1 MSRRAIRLLLVML
14 TAVVLLPGAGPAAA
28 AAPGASAGLFSV
40 ESLIA
45 FLTLASL
52 EIVLGIDNII
62 FIAILAGKLPE
73 HQRDRA
79 RVLGLSLAVVTR
91 ILLLLAIGW
100 VMRLNQTALFNL
112 FGRGITGKDLILLVG
127 GLFLI
132 GKATYE
138 IHHKIEHSE
147 MVPGDNAAGRPGATL
162 AGVVAQVLAIDVVF
176 SLDSVLT
183 AVGMTDQIPIMV
195 AAILASVGVML
206 AFSGAIVRF
215 VNRYPAIKILALSF
229 LILIGTLLVA
239 EGMHQKL
246 NKGYVYFA
254 MAFAV
259 AVELIQMK
267 TMPRP
272 EGEAAAEAPA
282 A

>member
-1 MSRRAIRLLLVML
+1 MPRRALRLLLVLMA
-14 TAVVLLPGAGPAAA
+14 AVVLLPGAGPADAA
-28 AAPGASAGLFSV
+28 ATATAAPAASPGLFTV
-40 ESLIA
+40 ESLVA

-52 EIVLGIDNII
+52 EIVLGIDNVI

-73 HQRDRA
+73 HERDRA
-79 RVLGLSLAVVTR
+79 RVMGLSLAVVTR

-100 VMRLNQTALFNL
+100 VMRLDRNALFSVM
-112 FGRGITGKDLILLVG
+112 GRDITGKDLILLLG

-138 IHHKIEHSE
+138 IHHKIEHAE
-147 MVPGDNAAGRPGATL
+147 IVPGGNKAGRPGATL
-162 AGVVAQVLAIDVVF
+162 ATVIAQVLAIDVVF

-183 AVGMTDQIPIMV
+183 AVGMTDQIPVMI
-195 AAILASVGVML
+195 AAILASVGIML
-206 AFSGAIVRF
+206 AFSGPIVRF
-215 VNRYPAIKILALSF
+215 VDRHPAVKILALAF

-239 EGMHQKL
+239 EGFHQKL

-259 AVELIQMK
+259 VVELLQMK
-267 TMPRP
+267 ATPKP
-272 EGEAAAEAPA
+272 APA
-282 A
+282 EGA

>member
-1 MSRRAIRLLLVML
+1 MTRRAFRLLLVLFAALILM
-14 TAVVLLPGAGPAAA
+14 PGAGPAAA
-28 AAPGASAGLFSV
+28 SAGGAAPGLLSV

-73 HQRDRA
+73 HERDRA
-79 RVLGLSLAVVTR
+79 RILGLSLAVITR
-91 ILLLLAIGW
+91 VLLLLAIGW
-100 VMRLNQTALFNL
+100 VMRLDRTPLFDL
-112 FGRGITGKDLILLVG
+112 LGRGITGKDLILLVG

-132 GKATYE
+132 AKATWE
-138 IHHKIEHSE
+138 IHHKIEHAE
-147 MVPGDNAAGRPGATL
+147 IVPGGNKAGRPGATL
-162 AGVVAQVLAIDVVF
+162 ATVVAQVLAIDVVF

-183 AVGMTDQIPIMV
+183 AVGMTDQIPVMI
-195 AAILASVGVML
+195 AAILASVGIML
-206 AFSGAIVRF
+206 AFSGPIVRF
-215 VNRYPAIKILALSF
+215 VDQHPAIKILALAF

-259 AVELIQMK
+259 VVELLQMK
-267 TMPRP
+267 ASPKP
-272 EGEAAAEAPA
+272 EAAPTS
-282 A
+282 

>member
-1 MSRRAIRLLLVML
+1 MTRRGFRLLLVL
-14 TAVVLLPGAGPAAA
+14 FAALIVLPGAGPAEAVA
-28 AAPGASAGLFSV
+28 KAGGAPGLLSM
-40 ESLIA
+40 ESLVA

-73 HQRDRA
+73 EQRDRA
-79 RVLGLSLAVVTR
+79 RVLGLSLAVITR
-91 ILLLLAIGW
+91 ILLLLAIGL
-100 VMRLNQTALFNL
+100 VMRLNRTPLFDL
-112 FGRGITGKDLILLVG
+112 LGRGITGKDLILLIG

-132 GKATYE
+132 AKATWE
-138 IHHKIEHSE
+138 IHHKIEHAE
-147 MVPGDNAAGRPGATL
+147 ITPGGNKAGRPGATL
-162 AGVVAQVLAIDVVF
+162 AMVVAQVLAIDVVF

-183 AVGMTDQIPIMV
+183 AVGMTDQIPVMV
-195 AAILASVGVML
+195 AAILASVGIML
-206 AFSGAIVRF
+206 AFSGPIVRF
-215 VNRYPAIKILALSF
+215 VDHHPAVKILALSF

-259 AVELIQMK
+259 IVELLQMK
-267 TMPRP
+267 AVPKP
-272 EGEAAAEAPA
+272 EAAPA
-282 A
+282 S